1 LNIYDVHKKCVGS
14 LCYDFSLAQKFL
26 NDPAVRSSLGV
37 GDRKWEMCSGK
48 VHEDMMADWMR
59 NLEPTIPPML
69 EGGLRVMIYAGEN
82 DFICNWLGNH
92 RWVKA
97 MEWSGRAAFNAAMPE
112 PFVVDGTTAGDVTEL
127 EGSLS
132 FVKVS
137 ESGPHGSDG
146 SAAERGGDAPKVHQR
161 RGHRR
166 RGVEAPCR
174 GGDRSEGGRG
184 ACGGFARR
192 PPPRDA
198 HRRVRT
204 NERRLNDDE

>member
-1 LNIYDVHKKCVGS
+1 
-14 LCYDFSLAQKFL
+14 
-26 NDPAVRSSLGV
+26 
-37 GDRKWEMCSGK
+37 MCSGK

-97 MEWSGRAAFNAAMPE
+97 MEWSGRARFNAAMPQ

-137 ESGPHGSDG
+137 ESGNMVPMDQPRNAVEMLRRFINGEAIAGGEWKPPASVAAIDRKVDAVRVVGSRAG
-146 SAAERGGDAPKVHQR
+146 PRRAMPTAA
-161 RGHRR
+161 
-166 RGVEAPCR
+166 
-174 GGDRSEGGRG
+174 
-184 ACGGFARR
+184 
-192 PPPRDA
+192 
-198 HRRVRT
+198 
-204 NERRLNDDE
+204 

>member
-1 LNIYDVHKKCVGS
+1 MNIYDVHKKCVGS

-37 GDRKWEMCSGK
+37 GDREWEMCSGK

-69 EGGLRVMIYAGEN
+69 ESGLRVMIYAGEN

-137 ESGPHGSDG
+137 ESGHMVPMDQPRNAVEMLRRFINGEAIAGGEWKPPAAAAIDRKVDAVRVVGSRAG
-146 SAAERGGDAPKVHQR
+146 PRRAMPTAA
-161 RGHRR
+161 
-166 RGVEAPCR
+166 
-174 GGDRSEGGRG
+174 
-184 ACGGFARR
+184 
-192 PPPRDA
+192 
-198 HRRVRT
+198 
-204 NERRLNDDE
+204 

>member
-1 LNIYDVHKKCVGS
+1 
-14 LCYDFSLAQKFL
+14 
-26 NDPAVRSSLGV
+26 
-37 GDRKWEMCSGK
+37 MCSGK

-97 MEWSGRAAFNAAMPE
+97 MEWSGSARFNAAMPQ

-137 ESGPHGSDG
+137 ESGHMVPMDQPRNAVEMLRRFINGEAIAGGKDQAANMFVEFRSTLSSHDERPAKGTAVASPRRTSDPV
-146 SAAERGGDAPKVHQR
+146 AIP
-161 RGHRR
+161 
-166 RGVEAPCR
+166 
-174 GGDRSEGGRG
+174 
-184 ACGGFARR
+184 
-192 PPPRDA
+192 
-198 HRRVRT
+198 
-204 NERRLNDDE
+204 

>member
-1 LNIYDVHKKCVGS
+1 
-14 LCYDFSLAQKFL
+14 
-26 NDPAVRSSLGV
+26 
-37 GDRKWEMCSGK
+37 MCSGK

-97 MEWSGRAAFNAAMPE
+97 MEWSGRARFNAAMPQ

-137 ESGPHGSDG
+137 ESGHMVPMDQPRNAVEMLRRFINGEASPAGSG
-146 SAAERGGDAPKVHQR
+146 SPLPLSRRSIGRWTRCVWWVRAPAPAAR
-161 RGHRR
+161 
-166 RGVEAPCR
+166 C
-174 GGDRSEGGRG
+174 
-184 ACGGFARR
+184 
-192 PPPRDA
+192 PPPRE
-198 HRRVRT
+198 
-204 NERRLNDDE
+204 NE